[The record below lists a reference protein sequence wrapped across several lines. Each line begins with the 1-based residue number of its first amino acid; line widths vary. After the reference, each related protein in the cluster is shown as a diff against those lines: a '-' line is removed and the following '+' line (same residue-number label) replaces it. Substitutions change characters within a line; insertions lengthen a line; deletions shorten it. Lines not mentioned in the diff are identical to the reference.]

1 MDHDIVRITLERD
14 VRIRLRHPRVE
25 RMMQEDVRK
34 EGTDD
39 PALRR
44 AFGAGHARPVRSFG
58 GRFQPALDVEQ
69 QPPAVR
75 VLPDRTHHE
84 AVIEIIEEAP
94 DVQINDPVV
103 SPGESRR
110 TNVGR

>member
-1 MDHDIVRITLERD
+1 MFARSGEITPPCQVRSEHLSNLTF
-14 VRIRLRHPRVE
+14 
-25 RMMQEDVRK
+25 
-34 EGTDD
+34 G
-39 PALRR
+39 RR
-44 AFGAGHARPVRSFG
+44 AFVTSHARPVRSLG

-69 QPPAVR
+69 EPPAVR
-75 VLPDRTHHE
+75 VFPDRTHHQ
-84 AVIEIIEEAP
+84 VMIEIIEEAS